1 MASGTRPVRQV
12 GRDIGITQ
20 RDVVGGARRA
30 EQRGGALA
38 VRTVA
43 SAKKTMVEAAV
54 LNGQEGCDPE
64 PYATAIPFGR
74 ELGLAVISVSE
85 AGCRPRLPW

>member
-1 MASGTRPVRQV
+1 MR
-12 GRDIGITQ
+12 
-20 RDVVGGARRA
+20 ARRI
-30 EQRGGALA
+30 
-38 VRTVA
+38 RTFRHEKGPTERRTPN
-43 SAKKTMVEAAV
+43 SLKKKKKTMVEAAV
-54 LNGQEGCDPE
+54 LNGQEGRDPE